1 LVLFS
6 IDRLVYFF
14 SYTGTKIHMH
24 LVWNKKKYRR
34 NGEKGGEISKFWNRA
49 LFGNE
54 EIENKAIGQKNEK
67 INVTGKT

>member
-1 LVLFS
+1 
-6 IDRLVYFF
+6 
-14 SYTGTKIHMH
+14 MH